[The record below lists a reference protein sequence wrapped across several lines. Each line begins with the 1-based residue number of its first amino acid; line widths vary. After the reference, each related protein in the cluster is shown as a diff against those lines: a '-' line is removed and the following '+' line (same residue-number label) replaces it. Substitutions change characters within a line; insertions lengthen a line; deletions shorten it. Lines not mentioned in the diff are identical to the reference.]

1 MTKAS
6 RLKQFLVFML
16 VAWLALGL
24 VSIWLFYNQVEVWK
38 LVTILSLLGVSVGA
52 SLATL
57 NQSQIELAETNKAH
71 SATKR
76 QVQEARLKIDRYEYD
91 SKKSGELRRIVLN
104 STQEKDHALQNMANA
119 LDHAMDELIEISHQS
134 GDDLNQQVEFRAKG
148 MKQYAFDLKSLAKLE
163 LKSEI
168 PQLHEMNFIEQIGP
182 LVDDWNAF
190 GKGHKVSVKLDN
202 PEDHMPI
209 MADELW
215 LENLLSRVARALIRM
230 NHDTKLT
237 VHLIG
242 YLDADIGDALRI
254 TFAIDG
260 RVLSEEQLKRVLT
273 EYVAILENGQDVGP
287 GLTFVVARRMAQLL
301 NGQLDI
307 NASEQGT
314 EVLIIIPRNPFEQNY
329 E

>member
-6 RLKQFLVFML
+6 RLKQFLVIML

-38 LVTILSLLGVSVGA
+38 LVTILSLLVVSVGA

-134 GDDLNQQVEFRAKG
+134 SDDLNQQVEFRAKG

-307 NASEQGT
+307 NASDQGT